1 MLLYGAIFVRRSGRN
16 SVAMNSRPD
25 MLTLLFV
32 IFLAGIFIT
41 SYSQSDLQ
49 LTFLIQ
55 QLFGTA
61 S

>member
-1 MLLYGAIFVRRSGRN
+1 
-16 SVAMNSRPD
+16 MNSRPD